1 LSVGIK
7 MVVEGIKCSRN
18 KREWNI
24 FSVGIKVVVEG
35 IKCSRNKSEWN
46 ILSVGI
52 KVVVVEGIKR
62 KGNNSAGNIV

>member
-1 LSVGIK
+1 VGK
-7 MVVEGIKCSRN
+7 
-18 KREWNI
+18 
-24 FSVGIKVVVEG
+24 KVVVEG